1 MEFGNPDNAAS
12 NVAAQ
17 PTVEELKAQIEELK
31 QQAETAEK
39 RRKDTL
45 ADFTRRSQENKAL
58 KAEIEMLKEKAQ
70 FGVQS
75 TPELDQLMY
84 DDPHEWRRRMNELEN
99 AQRAE
104 FDKALEE
111 KKATLSKQDVAAQ
124 RAQILAEFNERHPDV
139 KITDEVIAQDIPPR
153 ILKNLDNGK
162 SFEDVLMDIYNYLK
176 TPKTFGD
183 GQETLNQPNLGK
195 LAGGP
200 VPSDAATA
208 KDIAQSYY
216 DEIY

>member
-1 MEFGNPDNAAS
+1 MDTIGNPDNAAS
-12 NVAAQ
+12 NQ
-17 PTVEELKAQIEELK
+17 PTVEELQAQLAEAK
-31 QQAETAEK
+31 QQVETAEK

-45 ADFTRRSQENKAL
+45 ADFTRRTQENKAL
-58 KAEIEMLKEKAQ
+58 KAEIEALREKAQ

-99 AQRAE
+99 QQRAE
-104 FDKALEE
+104 FEKTLEE

-124 RAQILAEFNERHPDV
+124 RAQILAEFNERHPEV
-139 KITDEVIAQDIPPR
+139 KITDEVIAKDIPPR
-153 ILKNLDNGK
+153 ILETLDKTK
-162 SFEDVLMDIYNYLK
+162 SFEEVLEDIYKYLV
-176 TPKTFGD
+176 TPKTIGD
-183 GQETLNQPNLGK
+183 GQQTLNQPDLSK
-195 LAGGP
+195 LAGGA

-208 KDIAQSYY
+208 KDIAASYQ

>member
-1 MEFGNPDNAAS
+1 MEPIGNPDNAAS
-12 NVAAQ
+12 NQ
-17 PTVEELKAQIEELK
+17 PTVEELQAQL
-31 QQAETAEK
+31 AEANQKLEVAEK

-58 KAEIEMLKEKAQ
+58 QAEIEALKEKVQ

-84 DDPHEWRRRMNELEN
+84 DDPHEWRRQMNALEE
-99 AQRAE
+99 AKKAE
-104 FDKALEE
+104 FSKALEE
-111 KKATLSKQDVAAQ
+111 KKAAISREDVARQ
-124 RAQILAEFNERHPDV
+124 RAEILKEFNELHPDV

-153 ILKNLDNGK
+153 ILKRLDNG
-162 SFEDVLMDIYNYLK
+162 STFEEVLVDIYNYLK
-176 TPKTFGD
+176 TPKTIGD
-183 GQETLNQPNLGK
+183 GQQTLDQPNLGK

-200 VPSDAATA
+200 LPSDAATA
-208 KDIAQSYY
+208 KDIASSYQ

>member
-1 MEFGNPDNAAS
+1 MDTIGNPDNAAS
-12 NVAAQ
+12 NQ
-17 PTVEELKAQIEELK
+17 PTVEELQAQLAEAK
-31 QQAETAEK
+31 QQVETAEK

-45 ADFTRRSQENKAL
+45 ADFTRRTQENKAL
-58 KAEIEMLKEKAQ
+58 KAEIEALREKAQ

-99 AQRAE
+99 QQRAE
-104 FDKALEE
+104 FEKTLEE

-124 RAQILAEFNERHPDV
+124 RAQILAEFNERHPEV
-139 KITDEVIAQDIPPR
+139 KITDEVIAKDIPPR
-153 ILKNLDNGK
+153 ILETLDKTK
-162 SFEDVLMDIYNYLK
+162 SFEEVLEDIYKYLV
-176 TPKTFGD
+176 TPKTIGD
-183 GQETLNQPNLGK
+183 GQQTLNQPDLSK
-195 LAGGP
+195 MAGGA

-208 KDIAQSYY
+208 KDIASSYQ